1 LEDTIGITDLIL
13 NIKVDIEGATKIKNT
28 YWI

>member
-1 LEDTIGITDLIL
+1 LVLEDTIGITDLIL

-28 YWI
+28 Y